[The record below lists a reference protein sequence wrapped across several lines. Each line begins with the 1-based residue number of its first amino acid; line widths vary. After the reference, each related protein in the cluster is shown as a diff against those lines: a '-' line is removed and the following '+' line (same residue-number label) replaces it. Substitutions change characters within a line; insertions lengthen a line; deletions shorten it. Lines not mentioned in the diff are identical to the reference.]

1 MDINLIDN
9 VVFQDA
15 GVDMFLFS
23 ADYNGIEMTGE
34 QLDEINSDFENVV
47 YLYYKFR

>member
-9 VVFQDA
+9 VVFMDKGA
-15 GVDMFLFS
+15 DMYVWS
-23 ADYNGIEMTGE
+23 ADYNGIEMTYE
-34 QLDEINSDFENVV
+34 QIDEINLDFEKVA

>member
-1 MDINLIDN
+1 MDIKLIDN
-9 VVFQDA
+9 VCFEDA

-23 ADYNGIEMTGE
+23 GDYNGIEMTGN
-34 QLDEINSDFENVV
+34 QLDEINSDFENLV